1 MRLITDQAEFTE
13 VIEALRGVDRYALD
27 TEFHRER
34 TYFPHVALVQI
45 AWYESDASEPTVVL
59 VDPLAVDLAP
69 FASILDSESIC
80 VLHAGVQDLEVLD
93 LACGTIPATVFDT
106 QIAAGFLGVSSGSLA
121 SLLDKYLDI
130 HLAKGD
136 RLTDWLR
143 RPLTDTQLAYA
154 AGDVD
159 NLLQLTDLLVAELE
173 RLGRL
178 DWAREESEIM
188 RQKPRNRRAP
198 EDAVARIKEARSLK
212 SKAARVAMAVAA
224 WRERKAAELDIP
236 VRQVL
241 PDLAVV
247 TIAQKAPTDH
257 RQLVDLRGV
266 DGRHLRNG
274 ADSQIVA
281 AVKAGVEADD
291 PAPAARR
298 PELPRELR
306 PVVTLVTAWISQLAR
321 DHRLDPALLATRADV
336 EGLLSKNGDCRLLDG
351 WRADL
356 VGEPIRQLV
365 GGDAAVAFDSDGHL
379 VLEARS
385 HEPLVPQAT
394 A

>member
-1 MRLITDQAEFTE
+1 MRLITDESDFAE
-13 VIEALRGVDRYALD
+13 VIETLSSVDRYALD

-34 TYFPHVALVQI
+34 TYFPQVALVQI
-45 AWYESDASEPTVVL
+45 AWFEAGSSDPNVVL

-69 FASILDSESIC
+69 FAKILDSQAIC

-93 LACGTIPATVFDT
+93 LACGTIPNVVFDT

-121 SLLDKYLDI
+121 SLLDKYLGI
-130 HLAKGD
+130 TLTKGD

-143 RPLTDTQLAYA
+143 RPLTDNQLSYA

-159 NLLQLTDLLVAELE
+159 NLLQLTDLLVAELDQ
-173 RLGRL
+173 LGRL
-178 DWAREESEIM
+178 GWAKEESEIM
-188 RQKPRNRRAP
+188 RMKPRNRRAP

-212 SKAARVAMAVAA
+212 SKQAKVATAVAA
-224 WRERKAAELDIP
+224 WRERKAAELDVP

-241 PDLAVV
+241 PDMAVV
-247 TIAQKAPTDH
+247 TIAQKAPTTH
-257 RQLVDLRGV
+257 KQLLDLRGV
-266 DGRHLRNG
+266 DGRHVRNG
-274 ADSQIVA
+274 ADAEIFA
-281 AVKAGVEADD
+281 AIREGEN
-291 PAPAARR
+291 APEPPPSTRR

-321 DHRLDPALLATRADV
+321 DHRLDPAVLATRADV
-336 EGLLSKNGDCRLLDG
+336 EALLSKNDVCRLLEG

-365 GGDAAVAFDSDGHL
+365 GGDAAVAFDSEGRL

-385 HEPLVPQAT
+385 HQALR
-394 A
+394 

>member
-1 MRLITDQAEFTE
+1 MRLITDQAEFAQ
-13 VIEALRGVDRYALD
+13 VISTLAGVDRYALD

-34 TYFPHVALVQI
+34 TYFPQVALVQI
-45 AWYESDASEPTVVL
+45 AWFEADAKTPTVVL
-59 VDPLAVDLAP
+59 IDPLSVDLAP
-69 FASILDSESIC
+69 FADILDRDVTC

-93 LACGTIPATVFDT
+93 LACGTIPSKIFDT

-143 RPLTDTQLAYA
+143 RPLTDSQLTYA

-159 NLLQLTDLLVAELE
+159 NLLQLTDLLISELAE
-173 RLGRL
+173 LGRL
-178 DWAREESEIM
+178 DWAEQESELM

-198 EDAVARIKEARSLK
+198 EDAVSRIKEARSLK
-212 SKAARVAMAVAA
+212 ARSAKIATAIAA

-247 TIAQKAPTDH
+247 TIAQKAPTNTK
-257 RQLVDLRGV
+257 QLLDLRGV
-266 DGRHLRNG
+266 DGRHVRNG
-274 ADSQIVA
+274 ADSEIIA
-281 AVKAGVEADD
+281 AVEAGKV
-291 PAPAARR
+291 APDAIPGARR
-298 PELPRELR
+298 PELPKELR

-321 DHRLDPALLATRADV
+321 DHRLDPALLATRSDV
-336 EGLLSKNGDCRLLDG
+336 EALLSKNEDCRLLEG

-385 HEPLVPQAT
+385 RQPLR
-394 A
+394 

>member
-1 MRLITDQAEFTE
+1 MRLITDQQEFAE
-13 VIEALRGVDRYALD
+13 VIRALDGVDRYALD

-34 TYFPHVALVQI
+34 TYFPQVALVQI
-45 AWYESDASEPTVVL
+45 AWYESEASEPTVVL
-59 VDPLAVDLAP
+59 VDPLVVDLAP
-69 FASILDSESIC
+69 FAHILDSTSVC

-93 LACGTIPATVFDT
+93 IACGTIPAVVFDT
-106 QIAAGFLGVSSGSLA
+106 QIAAGFLGISSGSLA

-130 HLAKGD
+130 RLAKGD

-143 RPLTDTQLAYA
+143 RPLTDAQLTYA

-159 NLLQLTDLLVAELE
+159 HLLQLTDLLVAELE
-173 RLGRL
+173 VLGRL
-178 DWAREESEIM
+178 AWAHQESEIM
-188 RQKPRNRRAP
+188 RTKPRNRRAP

-212 SKAARVAMAVAA
+212 AKAGRVATSVAA

-247 TIAQKAPTDH
+247 TIAQKAPVD
-257 RQLVDLRGV
+257 RKQLLDLRGV

-274 ADSQIVA
+274 ADGEILRAVTEGVQA
-281 AVKAGVEADD
+281 AD
-291 PAPAARR
+291 APPMVRR

-336 EGLLSKNGDCRLLDG
+336 EALLSKQDGCRLLDG

-385 HEPLVPQAT
+385 HQPLLTRT

>member
-1 MRLITDQAEFTE
+1 MRLITDQADFAE
-13 VIEALRGVDRYALD
+13 VVSSLAGVDRYALD

-34 TYFPHVALVQI
+34 TYFPQVALVQI
-45 AWYESDASEPTVVL
+45 AWFEDGANAPTVVL
-59 VDPLAVDLAP
+59 VDPLSVDLAP
-69 FASILDSESIC
+69 LADILVRDITC

-93 LACGTIPATVFDT
+93 LACGTIPAKVFDT

-130 HLAKGD
+130 NLAKGD

-143 RPLTDTQLAYA
+143 RPLTDNQLKYA

-159 NLLQLTDLLVAELE
+159 HLLQLTDLLTAELSQ
-173 RLGRL
+173 LGRL
-178 DWAREESEIM
+178 AWAEEESELV
-188 RQKPRNRRAP
+188 RTKPRNRRPP

-212 SKAARVAMAVAA
+212 STAAKIATAIAA
-224 WRERKAAELDIP
+224 WREHKAAQLDIP

-247 TIAQKAPTDH
+247 TIAQKAPTSH
-257 RQLVDLRGV
+257 QQLLEIRGV
-266 DGRHLRNG
+266 DGRHVRNG
-274 ADSQIVA
+274 ADNEIIA
-281 AVKAGVEADD
+281 AVKEGQAAPD
-291 PAPAARR
+291 PAPTTRR
-298 PELPRELR
+298 LELPKELR

-321 DHRLDPALLATRADV
+321 DHRLDPALLATRSDV
-336 EGLLSKNGDCRLLDG
+336 EALLSKNEDCRLLEG

-365 GGDAAVAFDSDGHL
+365 GGDAAVAFDAEGHL

-385 HEPLVPQAT
+385 HQPLRA
-394 A
+394 